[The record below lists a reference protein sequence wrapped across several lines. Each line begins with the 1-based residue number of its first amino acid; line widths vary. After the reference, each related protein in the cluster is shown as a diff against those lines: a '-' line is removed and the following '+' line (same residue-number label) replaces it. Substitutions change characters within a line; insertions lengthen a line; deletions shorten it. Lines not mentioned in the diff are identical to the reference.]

1 MRKRFHFMTFH
12 PNKLTSFRI
21 ERELLHI
28 HTALDLLDEELTT
41 DSIISRE
48 RAIDKEFIILIQGAC
63 KADNIP
69 RALELTKL
77 LHQLSSFDAAMKIAD
92 FYHLP
97 GFREKV
103 ETLKAEREENEDRL
117 LVMRDKRR
125 GWMKPDPQPRQVQMQ
140 NYGNGRVDPLSDERP
155 PPAIER
161 PGMARVTVPVIETT
175 RYRSGVPPAPSQL
188 TQTETQLTESP
199 GSTSGEGKRKRVEAD
214 DGDVIGS
221 SSSLPMVAPPPKSK

>member
-1 MRKRFHFMTFH
+1 MQFDIHSVEH
-12 PNKLTSFRI
+12 
-21 ERELLHI
+21 ELLHI

-41 DSIISRE
+41 DSIITRE
-48 RAIDKEFIILIQGAC
+48 RAMDKEFIILIQGAC

-97 GFREKV
+97 GFREKAG
-103 ETLKAEREENEDRL
+103 TLKTEREENEDRL
-117 LVMRDKRR
+117 VVMRDKRR
-125 GWMKPDPQPRQVQMQ
+125 RWMKPDPQLRQVQMQ
-140 NYGNGRVDPLSDERP
+140 NYGGARVDPLGDVRP

-175 RYRSGVPPAPSQL
+175 RYRSGVPPVPPQSSQA
-188 TQTETQLTESP
+188 ETQLMESP
-199 GSTSGEGKRKRVEAD
+199 SSTSGEGKRKRVEVD
-214 DGDVIGS
+214 DDVFGS
-221 SSSLPMVAPPPKSK
+221 SSSLPMAPPPKQSKW